1 MQSSSLDEWIESI
14 TQHRGKTRHHRC
26 RAQDTAEETRHH
38 RCRAQNTDEETRH
51 HRCRAQNTD
60 TKAQNTDTK
69 AQGANT
75 QSYKER
81 QNGKTKSICR

>member
-38 RCRAQNTDEETRH
+38 RCRAQNTD
-51 HRCRAQNTD
+51 

>member
-1 MQSSSLDEWIESI
+1 MQSSSLDEWIESK

-26 RAQDTAEETRHH
+26 RAQD
-38 RCRAQNTDEETRH
+38 TDEETRH